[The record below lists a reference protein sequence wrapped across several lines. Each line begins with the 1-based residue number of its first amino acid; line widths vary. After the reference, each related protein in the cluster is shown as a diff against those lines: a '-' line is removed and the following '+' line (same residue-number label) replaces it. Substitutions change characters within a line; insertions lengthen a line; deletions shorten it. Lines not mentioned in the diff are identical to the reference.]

1 MFAATFAGR
10 ATRLHQ
16 ANAVTHRQLIS
27 RRAFAAQTFGGFIAA
42 GTVFQTGAEEPDDTV
57 IRHGKIRQSV
67 MGWCFNPMPV
77 IELAQHCRAIGLE
90 AMEGIAPSFYPKIME
105 LGLKISLVG
114 SHGFAQGPVSTTN
127 HEHCRKI
134 LRERIDLAARIGTE
148 NVITFTGMS
157 EPGISPEQGAKNCV
171 AFWKSLM
178 SYAESKKVR
187 LCLEHLNSR
196 DDSHPM
202 KGHPGYFGDDVDFCV
217 DLIKRVHSPSM
228 KLLFDIYH
236 VQVMHGDVIRR
247 IRQYQNFI
255 AHYHTAGNPGRC
267 ELDENQEIHYP
278 AIMRAILKT
287 GYTGYVA
294 HEFIPTWENKMESL
308 KHAATVCDAAV

>member
-1 MFAATFAGR
+1 M
-10 ATRLHQ
+10 
-16 ANAVTHRQLIS
+16 HRQLIS
-27 RRAFAAQTFGGFIAA
+27 RRAFVAQTFGSLAAA
-42 GTVFQTGAEEPDDTV
+42 GTAFQTGAESPDGA
-57 IRHGKIRQSV
+57 IIQHGKIRQSV
-67 MGWCFNPMPV
+67 MGWCFKPMPV
-77 IELAQHCRAIGLE
+77 MELAQHCRAIGLA
-90 AMEGIAPSFYPKIME
+90 AMEGIAPSFYSKIME

-114 SHGFAQGPVSTTN
+114 SHGFAQGPVSTAN

-134 LRERIDLAARIGTE
+134 LRERIDLAARIGVE

-178 SYAESKKVR
+178 RYAESKKVR

-228 KLLFDIYH
+228 KLLFDVYH

-247 IRQYQNFI
+247 IWQYQDFI
-255 AHYHTAGNPGRC
+255 AHYHTAGNPGRG

-278 AIMRAILKT
+278 AVMRAILKT

-294 HEFIPTWENKMESL
+294 HEFIPTWENKMEAL
-308 KHAATVCDAAV
+308 KHAAAVCDAIVKKII